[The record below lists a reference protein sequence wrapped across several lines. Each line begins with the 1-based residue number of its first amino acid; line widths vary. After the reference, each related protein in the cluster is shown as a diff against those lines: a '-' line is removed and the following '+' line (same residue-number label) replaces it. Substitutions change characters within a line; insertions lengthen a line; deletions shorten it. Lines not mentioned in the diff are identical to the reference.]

1 MNVNKIQ
8 SIVQEN
14 IGRNL
19 RKIIKPRKVP
29 NSVSLPNET
38 FQKGGGSCIQFYKSD
53 LLKMA
58 KMSLEECKKYKEYLI
73 SSGKFYETTV
83 ASTLNKL
90 PAWIQRAAKK

>member
-1 MNVNKIQ
+1 MVVNKIELIDSK
-8 SIVQEN
+8 SICKTT
-14 IGRNL
+14 
-19 RKIIKPRKVP
+19 RKIIKSRNIP
-29 NSVSLPNET
+29 NSVSLPNEI

-83 ASTLNKL
+83 ANTLSKL
-90 PAWIQRAAKK
+90 PAWIQKAVKK

>member
-8 SIVQEN
+8 PTDQEN
-14 IGRNL
+14 IGGNL
-19 RKIIKPRKVP
+19 RKIIKSRKVP
-29 NSVSLPNET
+29 NSVSLPNEI

-83 ASTLNKL
+83 VNTLSKL
-90 PAWIQRAAKK
+90 PTWIQKAVKK